1 MRPLRNPV
9 VQAVLAG
16 LLAQWMRF
24 CFATIRWTHRNEG
37 VAERIWAD
45 GGGVA
50 CAFWHSRIALA
61 PACWP
66 LDRAQPPKVLISL
79 SPDGQFLAR
88 AVGRLG
94 FPAIRGSSANKDKG
108 DRAKGGSQ
116 ALRDGLKQL
125 KVGALGVTP
134 DGPRGPAR
142 QMAEGLPFAGFIG
155 LSRPAYEAAFLPAVE
170 VGWRLDPRCQGLG
183 LATEGARA
191 ALAFGFDHVGLDQ
204 IIAVAP
210 RANTPSIR
218 VMQRLGMTADPAED
232 FDHPALADHP
242 AIRRCT
248 VHRIDRA
255 TFEAAA

>member
-142 QMAEGLPFAGFIG
+142 QMAEGLPLLAKLSGAPVLFVG
-155 LSRPAYEAAFLPAVE
+155 LS
-170 VGWRLDPRCQGLG
+170 C
-183 LATEGARA
+183 
-191 ALAFGFDHVGLDQ
+191 
-204 IIAVAP
+204 
-210 RANTPSIR
+210 S
-218 VMQRLGMTADPAED
+218 
-232 FDHPALADHP
+232 PAL
-242 AIRRCT
+242 RLNSW
-248 VHRIDRA
+248 DRA
-255 TFEAAA
+255 VLPLPFGKGAIVWDSAVYPGGADLADVAAEWSERLTAVEAAADALTGLERV